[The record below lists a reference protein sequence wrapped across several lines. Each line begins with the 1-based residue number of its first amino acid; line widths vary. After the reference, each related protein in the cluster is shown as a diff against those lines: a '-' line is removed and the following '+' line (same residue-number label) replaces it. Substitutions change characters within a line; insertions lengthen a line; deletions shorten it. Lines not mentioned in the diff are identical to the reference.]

1 MLEYSDYLVL
11 SDKGQK
17 LSGDYTGYNNFKE
30 ALKVVETIAS
40 KQVDSYLY
48 NDKFHQS
55 PITVTE
61 ANTILESCRTG
72 NYKSAVNKVKNI
84 ANQIGIR
91 KI

>member
-40 KQVDSYLY
+40 KQV
-48 NDKFHQS
+48 
-55 PITVTE
+55 
-61 ANTILESCRTG
+61 ES
-72 NYKSAVNKVKNI
+72 N
-84 ANQIGIR
+84 
-91 KI
+91 